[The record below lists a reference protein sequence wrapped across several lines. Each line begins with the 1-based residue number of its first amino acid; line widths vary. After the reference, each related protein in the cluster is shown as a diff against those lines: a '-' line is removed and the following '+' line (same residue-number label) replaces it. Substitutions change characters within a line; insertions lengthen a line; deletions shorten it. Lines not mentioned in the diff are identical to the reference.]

1 MMVLP
6 ILETA
11 AQLVVQKGVENV
23 TMAVLA
29 KTLGIRSPSLYNHVN
44 GIGDLRKKLAI
55 HGLNQLYERM
65 ASATVGRSRD
75 DAVRSLANALMV
87 M

>member
-65 ASATVGRSRD
+65 ASATVGHSRD